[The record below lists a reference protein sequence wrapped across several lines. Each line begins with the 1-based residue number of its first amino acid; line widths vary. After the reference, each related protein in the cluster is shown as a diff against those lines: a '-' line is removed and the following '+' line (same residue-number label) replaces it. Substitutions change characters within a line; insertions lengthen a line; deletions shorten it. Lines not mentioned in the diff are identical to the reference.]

1 MLKSNLNY
9 NILTIMLAVS
19 MVAITFIISHG
30 TTELKKVVAM
40 SEAVKEASNKGINPI
55 ATRCAFADPN
65 DTICIV
71 YAAKSQYLQSVEK

>member
-1 MLKSNLNY
+1 MNKSNLNY
-9 NILTIMLAVS
+9 NIFTIMVS
-19 MVAITFIISHG
+19 LSLVAITYIISHG

-40 SEAVKEASNKGINPI
+40 SDAVKEASNKGINPI

-71 YAAKSQYLQSVEK
+71 YAAKTHQLQSVEK

>member
-1 MLKSNLNY
+1 MNKSNLNY
-9 NILTIMLAVS
+9 NVFTIMLSVS
-19 MVAITFIISHG
+19 MVAITFIISTG